1 MPMIS
6 VNGTRLHVASTGSG
20 EDVVMVHGLAA
31 NLAFWRLKIV
41 PYLAAQYRITAYDL
55 RGHGRSAMPAN
66 GYSPSNMAED
76 LKGVLDAGGIEAA
89 HLVGHS
95 FGGAV
100 VMEFAAR
107 YPERVLTLTLADA
120 TVYALQPLDQNRD
133 WDYWH
138 SWKNTL
144 MGFGIEVPDKLPK
157 VAFAVLEEIAD
168 PRWREAR
175 QGWRRGRRPPPGD
188 DFFIPFGLWNGA
200 KRTAGRWIQLL
211 RTTDAWKELQS
222 DGLGLEGI
230 RRIVHPTL
238 LIYGERSRW
247 IRTCEALAEAMV
259 NSRTVILPK
268 VGHFFPM
275 LNPTGFA
282 LHLREFLESDRDLQA
297 SPGRREEA
305 SSTARGAAVDG
316 TVVQQGFARSAGETG
331 FGENENR
338 VESSGTTAAGSDDF
352 NRSMTQIGK
361 GSSRR

>member
-6 VNGTRLHVASTGSG
+6 VNGTRLHVACTGSG

-41 PYLAAQYRITAYDL
+41 PSLAAQYRITAFDL

-120 TVYALQPLDQNRD
+120 TVFSLQPLDQNRD
-133 WDYWH
+133 WDYWQ
-138 SWKNTL
+138 SWKKTL
-144 MGFGIEVPDKLPK
+144 TGLGIEVPDKLPK
-157 VAFAVLEEIAD
+157 VAFALLEEIAD
-168 PRWREAR
+168 PRWQNSR
-175 QGWRRGRRPPPGD
+175 QGWRRGRRRPPGE
-188 DFFIPFGLWNGA
+188 DFFVPFGLWNGA
-200 KRTAGRWIQLL
+200 KRTAARWIQLL
-211 RTTDAWKELQS
+211 RTTDAWQELQS
-222 DGLGLEGI
+222 DELGLDEI

-238 LIYGERSRW
+238 LMYGERSRW
-247 IRTCEALAEAMV
+247 IRTCEALSEEMA

-268 VGHFFPM
+268 VGHFFPL
-275 LNPTGFA
+275 LNPSGFVF
-282 LHLREFLESDRDLQA
+282 HLRQFLDREHDLPA
-297 SPGRREEA
+297 GPVRSRA
-305 SSTARGAAVDG
+305 TSSSTHDAAVESIAAQEVSVPPAAATEHTG
-316 TVVQQGFARSAGETG
+316 KKVGPNPTVRRRQEERLREGEDCG
-331 FGENENR
+331 
-338 VESSGTTAAGSDDF
+338 
-352 NRSMTQIGK
+352 
-361 GSSRR
+361 

>member
-41 PYLAAQYRITAYDL
+41 PCLAAHYRIAAYDL

-120 TVYALQPLDQNRD
+120 TVYSLQPLDQNRD
-133 WDYWH
+133 WDHWH
-138 SWKNTL
+138 NWRNTL
-144 MGFGIEVPDKLPK
+144 IGLGIEVPDKLPK
-157 VAFAVLEEIAD
+157 VAFALLEEIAD
-168 PRWREAR
+168 PRWRKAR
-175 QGWRRGRRPPPGD
+175 QGWRRGRRQKPGE
-188 DFFIPFGLWNGA
+188 DFFVPFGLWNGA
-200 KRTAGRWIQLL
+200 KRTAARWIQLL
-211 RTTDAWKELQS
+211 QTTDAWQEFQS
-222 DGLGLEGI
+222 DELGLDGI

-238 LIYGERSRW
+238 LMYGERSRW
-247 IRTCEALAEAMV
+247 IHTCGALSEAMV
-259 NSRTVILPK
+259 DSRTVILPK
-268 VGHFFPM
+268 VGHFFPL
-275 LNPTGFA
+275 LNPTGFV
-282 LHLREFLESDRDLQA
+282 LHLREFLDLDRD
-297 SPGRREEA
+297 RRA
-305 SSTARGAAVDG
+305 DMVSSRGAPSTVHDAAVEG
-316 TVVQQGFARSAGETG
+316 NAAQQGSARPVAAPELAGKKAGPNPAARRRQEKRFREG
-331 FGENENR
+331 QD
-338 VESSGTTAAGSDDF
+338 SG
-352 NRSMTQIGK
+352 
-361 GSSRR
+361 

>member
-6 VNGTRLHVASTGSG
+6 TNGTSLHVASTGSG

-41 PYLAAQYRITAYDL
+41 PHLAAQYRITAYDL
-55 RGHGRSAMPAN
+55 RGHGRSAMPAK

-120 TVYALQPLDQNRD
+120 TIFSLQPLDQNRD

-144 MGFGIEVPDKLPK
+144 TGFGIEVPDKLPK
-157 VAFAVLEEIAD
+157 VAFALLEEIAD
-168 PRWREAR
+168 PRWRKAR
-175 QGWRRGRRPPPGD
+175 QGWRQGRRRPPGE
-188 DFFIPFGLWNGA
+188 DFFVPFGLWNGA
-200 KRTAGRWIQLL
+200 KRTAARWIQLL
-211 RTTDAWKELQS
+211 RTTEAWQELQS
-222 DGLGLEGI
+222 DELGLDGI

-238 LIYGERSRW
+238 LMYGERSRW
-247 IRTCEALAEAMV
+247 IRTCEALNEAMA
-259 NSRTVILPK
+259 NSRMVILPK
-268 VGHFFPM
+268 VGHFFPL
-275 LNPTGFA
+275 LNPTDFV
-282 LHLREFLESDRDLQA
+282 LHLRQFLDRDRDLRA
-297 SPGRREEA
+297 GLA
-305 SSTARGAAVDG
+305 SSRGAVSTAHDAAVEG
-316 TVVQQGFARSAGETG
+316 IAAREGSARPDAAPKLAGKKAGPNPAARRRQEERLREGED
-331 FGENENR
+331 FG
-338 VESSGTTAAGSDDF
+338 
-352 NRSMTQIGK
+352 
-361 GSSRR
+361 